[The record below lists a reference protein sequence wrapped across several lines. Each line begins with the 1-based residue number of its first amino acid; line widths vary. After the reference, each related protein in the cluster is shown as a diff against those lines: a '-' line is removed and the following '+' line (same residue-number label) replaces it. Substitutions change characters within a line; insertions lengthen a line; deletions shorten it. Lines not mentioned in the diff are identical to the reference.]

1 MRKAGQL
8 QLCNSKFNAICCWDA
23 APWARATKN
32 VKKPKNQMCDSCRK
46 AGFKIFVKQNRNI
59 FRFCHT
65 FDSEVCYSTK

>member
-1 MRKAGQL
+1 MSNGT
-8 QLCNSKFNAICCWDA
+8 
-23 APWARATKN
+23 PWARATKN